1 MYIEKLK
8 VMNMISD
15 RENQDDKQ
23 LILIDENDEKNI
35 LDDLKLY
42 LPHLMF
48 SLWENPKIM
57 ASILQ
62 NADINDVKN
71 YLANFIV
78 NNFYENILSPNFI
91 EENLIYVL
99 TLLLNS
105 EINSLLDAEKHSLFL
120 EGTCSGYLL
129 EELRKKKDI
138 QTFFKNIITESIEN
152 LEINYSN
159 FRFNFNI
166 EKMNS
171 DYLEETKKKM
181 KSENIYLNSNFQEK
195 EIKERNDM
203 KENQIH
209 SGIFNAQYMSLLNK
223 QSLEEFAKK
232 NKIDTKKSLYEL
244 YFSQINNLLES
255 DLFLYSNKNLNS
267 RFDKF
272 TNSKE
277 LLSLYQKYFSGV
289 TNFINLILDKLISNF
304 TSLPYSIKFFCKI
317 ISLMVKQKF
326 PNITESEKMIF
337 LAKFFFGRLLIP
349 ILRNPGTE
357 AFINSIIIS
366 ENTLYNLKVICNI
379 INKFVSG
386 GLYKN
391 DNSELTPFNWYFIEQ
406 SEKIYKIFECATNVT
421 LPSFIEDYIYNKLP
435 SDFKYDYFQQNKDEL
450 INFRSICFN
459 MNEALALIN
468 SMDKCQTE
476 IFQEPDTDKLK
487 KVFIKLTSKFC
498 KNIMNNIIK
507 KEKRDI
513 KLKQEK
519 LEKEERERLESDD
532 IEVLIEDINSFD
544 KELSKPKGKQIFY
557 YFLFTSLLTCDSY
570 KKLFEI
576 SQPTKSF
583 TIKEIKGSNN
593 EENII
598 KNNVIKVKNFICSLL
613 YNFDKLVEKNFN
625 PDKIESTK
633 TILEELNTLMKTE
646 YFVIDGTIPFD
657 WYINS
662 IYEYLKKIPDYL
674 TKNDCEE
681 LYKEIEQDVNNSLEQ
696 LDFIKLSVI
705 LEKLEFA
712 ERGKLFYKENQKFLM
727 DIKLKEQVKYIIYK
741 EFIPVSIKFSWNE
754 KNDGILKIEPSN
766 FKYKNRHNLDKIN
779 KYQNSKKLIL
789 ALTIDDFTKKFPDL
803 TIFQEYLDTDIFMI
817 QEKLNFTEKL
827 ENYFNIIFNYIKSR
841 YKTVK
846 YEFKENMNQ
855 TKEIIFDFVMDKI
868 YNKIFPIESN
878 QKDSLV
884 YQNSIKLSWVKTYHF
899 LGNKKQYVLGSFI
912 NDVSKYFKLLRS
924 EKSTRK
930 KLFNLDQIINNISFF
945 YKFNDKTDIG
955 IDDILPVLT
964 FAIIK
969 VQPFYLD
976 TNVKYMKMYRKLGN
990 FFKEE
995 NKFEQIEAA
1004 MEIITNIKYTDLKNI
1019 TQEEFM
1025 ENINTQNQA
1034 FK

>member
-223 QSLEEFAKK
+223 QSLEEFAKT

-244 YFSQINNLLES
+244 YFSQINNLLDS
-255 DLFLYSNKNLNS
+255 DIFLYSNKNLNS

-289 TNFINLILDKLISNF
+289 TKFINLILDKLISNF

-476 IFQEPDTDKLK
+476 IFKEPDTDKLK

-507 KEKRDI
+507 KEKSNI

-712 ERGKLFYKENQKFLM
+712 ERGKLFYKENQKLLM

-827 ENYFNIIFNYIKSR
+827 ENYFNIIFNYIKSH
-841 YKTVK
+841 YKNVK

-884 YQNSIKLSWVKTYHF
+884 YQNSIKLSWVKIYHF

-995 NKFEQIEAA
+995 SKFEQLEAA
-1004 MEIITNIKYTDLKNI
+1004 IELIINIKYSDLKNI

>member
-23 LILIDENDEKNI
+23 LILIDEKDEKNI
-35 LDDLKLY
+35 LDNLKLY

-166 EKMNS
+166 EKMNY

-244 YFSQINNLLES
+244 YFSQINNLLEN

-498 KNIMNNIIK
+498 KNLMNNIIK
-507 KEKRDI
+507 KEKSNI

-519 LEKEERERLESDD
+519 LEKAERERLESDD

-712 ERGKLFYKENQKFLM
+712 ERGKLFYKENQKLLM

-789 ALTIDDFTKKFPDL
+789 ALTIDDFTKKFPNL

-817 QEKLNFTEKL
+817 QEKLNFSGKL

-841 YKTVK
+841 YKNVK

-995 NKFEQIEAA
+995 SKFEQLEAA
-1004 MEIITNIKYTDLKNI
+1004 IELIINIKYSDLKNI